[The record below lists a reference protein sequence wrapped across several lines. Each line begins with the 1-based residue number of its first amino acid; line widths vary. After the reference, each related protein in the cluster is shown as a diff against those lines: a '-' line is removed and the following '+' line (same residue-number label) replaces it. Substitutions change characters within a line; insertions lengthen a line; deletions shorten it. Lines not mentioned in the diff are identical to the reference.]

1 MRSRTPDNYVT
12 RTHGPSLRQ
21 TDNRKGRRA
30 KAMLNV
36 ALISG
41 ITKMNVEG
49 KIIRT

>member
-21 TDNRKGRRA
+21 TDNPKGRRGP

-41 ITKMNVEG
+41 IAQKKRE
-49 KIIRT
+49 KEEY